1 MGKTMQIDLEQAGTT
16 VYIVSNGEITP
27 IKPPYHGD
35 LVIKMVQGKASKYD
49 TRESHQI
56 GNKN

>member
-1 MGKTMQIDLEQAGTT
+1 MTTSKVEINLNQEGTT
-16 VYIVSNGEITP
+16 IYVVSNGEYVA

-35 LVIKMVQGKASKYD
+35 LVIKMVQGKAKKYD

-56 GNKN
+56 